1 MFDITV
7 LEGEHS
13 RLYSDLTQDHSQ
25 LDSNFMSVEIQN
37 IVRVYPSVTVSMLV
51 EIIKQQ
57 YRYNV
62 KDRWVWEVRE
72 KLYLLFFWWSGEIIQ
87 RASILVECRCTL

>member
-62 KDRWVWEVRE
+62 KDR
-72 KLYLLFFWWSGEIIQ
+72 
-87 RASILVECRCTL
+87 